1 MDKRDYYEVL
11 GVGKSASED
20 DIKRAYRTLAKKYH
34 PDVST
39 EKDAEAKFKEVQ
51 EAYDVL
57 SDSQK
62 RAQYDQF
69 GHAAFDPTYG
79 AGARGAGFGGG
90 AGFEGFDFGDIFS
103 AFFGGGA
110 RGASQAG
117 ARNRPR
123 KGSDIQR
130 RMTITFE
137 ESIFGKKEVIKVPVY
152 DECPSCH
159 GTGARSSSDIRNC
172 TRCHGTGEVV
182 MESQTL
188 FGRTQ
193 TRTVCPTCRG
203 TGKEITVK
211 CATCGGEGQVKVT
224 KDVEIRVPEGIE
236 TGQQIRIEGFGNRGG
251 NGGPNGDLYIV
262 FDVSPSDTFVRE
274 GDDIVITVPIT
285 FSQAALGADI
295 EVPTLY
301 GNVILKVPAGTQS
314 NTRFRIREK
323 GAPNVRT
330 KEKGDE
336 HIVINVVTPTK
347 LSYEQKR
354 ALEELA
360 KTEDS
365 TANKSAWERFKA
377 NFIKSKRP
385 GA

>member
-1 MDKRDYYEVL
+1 MDKRDYYDVL
-11 GVGKSASED
+11 GVNKTATED
-20 DIKRAYRTLAKKYH
+20 EIKKAYRGLAKKFH

-39 EKDAEAKFKEVQ
+39 ENNAEAKFKEVQ

-57 SDSQK
+57 SDAPK
-62 RAQYDQF
+62 RSQYDQF

-79 AGARGAGFGGG
+79 GGARGAGFNG

-110 RGASQAG
+110 RTGTQG
-117 ARNRPR
+117 GRVRPR
-123 KGSDIQR
+123 KGADIQR
-130 RMTITFE
+130 RMQITFE

-152 DECPSCH
+152 DECPTCH
-159 GTGARSSSDIRNC
+159 GTGARSASDVHTC
-172 TRCHGTGEVV
+172 SRCHGAGEVT

-193 TRTVCPTCRG
+193 SRTTCPNCHG
-203 TGKEITVK
+203 TGKEIGAR
-211 CATCGGEGQVKVT
+211 CPTCGGEGQVKAS

-236 TGQQIRIEGFGNRGG
+236 TGQQIRIENFGNRGQY
-251 NGGPNGDLYIV
+251 GGPNGDLYIV
-262 FDVSPSDTFVRE
+262 FDVVPSDVFVRE

-301 GNVILKVPAGTQS
+301 GNVILKIPAGTQS
-314 NTRFRIREK
+314 HTKFRIREK
-323 GAPNVRT
+323 GAPNVRS
-330 KEKGDE
+330 KVKGDE
-336 HIVINVVTPTK
+336 HIIINVVTPTK
-347 LSYEQKR
+347 MSYEQKKI
-354 ALEELA
+354 LEELG
-360 KTEDS
+360 KVEDS
-365 TANKSAWERFKA
+365 SANKSAWEKFKA

-385 GA
+385 NA

>member
-20 DIKRAYRTLAKKYH
+20 DIKKAYRGLAKKFH

-39 EKDAEAKFKEVQ
+39 EANAEAKFKEVQ

-57 SDSQK
+57 SDSSK

-79 AGARGAGFGGG
+79 AGARGAGFGG

-103 AFFGGGA
+103 AFFGGGQ
-110 RGASQAG
+110 RTGAQG
-117 ARNRPR
+117 GRVRPR
-123 KGSDIQR
+123 KGADIQR
-130 RMTITFE
+130 RMQITFE

-159 GTGARSSSDIRNC
+159 GTGARSASDVHTC
-172 TRCHGTGEVV
+172 SRCHGSGEVT

-193 TRTVCPTCRG
+193 TRTTCPNCRG
-203 TGKEITVK
+203 TGKEITVR
-211 CATCGGEGQVKVT
+211 CPNCGGEGQVKIT
-224 KDVEIRVPEGIE
+224 KEVEIRVPEGIE
-236 TGQQIRIEGFGNRGG
+236 TGQQIRIENFGNRGQY
-251 NGGPNGDLYIV
+251 GGANGDLYIV
-262 FDVSPSDTFVRE
+262 FDVIPSDLFVRE

-285 FSQAALGADI
+285 FAQAALGADI

-301 GNVILKVPAGTQS
+301 GNVILKIPAGTQS
-314 NTRFRIREK
+314 QTKFRIREK
-323 GAPNVRT
+323 GAPNVRS
-330 KEKGDE
+330 KVKGDE
-336 HIVINVVTPTK
+336 HIIINVVTPTK
-347 LSYEQKR
+347 LTYEQRKL
-354 ALEELA
+354 LEELG
-360 KTEDS
+360 KVEDS
-365 TANKSAWERFKA
+365 ATNKSAWEKFKA

-385 GA
+385 NA